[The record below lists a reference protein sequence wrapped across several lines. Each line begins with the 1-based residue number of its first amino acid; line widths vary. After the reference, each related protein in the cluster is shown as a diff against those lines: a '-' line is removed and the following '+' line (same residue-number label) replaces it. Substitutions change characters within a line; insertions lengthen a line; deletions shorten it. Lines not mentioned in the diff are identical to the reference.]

1 MWQVPLAALS
11 QLYQYAPGFVRDRRG
26 RLSSRPCRVNML
38 RAARGSPFSG
48 AHPHGSPVHRAQPR
62 LAFRSCCSAWRSCCW
77 SPMRWSAVPRGR
89 LGPLKVRRRGKRIVI
104 EFTPF
109 PLFES
114 VEIQTPAARTS
125 LRQSRELRT
134 TPDARKHLI
143 VHVVAENDGRYL
155 AQFHWLEAQRTNWAC
170 RRATAPR

>member
-26 RLSSRPCRVNML
+26 RLSSRPCRANML

-48 AHPHGSPVHRAQPR
+48 ARPPRVASSPRAAAAGVSVLLLGIRAAGPPY
-62 LAFRSCCSAWRSCCW
+62 AGPSI
-77 SPMRWSAVPRGR
+77 PRGR
-89 LGPLKVRRRGKRIVI
+89 PGLDLNVRRRGKRIVI

-109 PLFES
+109 PLFEA

-134 TPDARKHLI
+134 TPGARKHLI